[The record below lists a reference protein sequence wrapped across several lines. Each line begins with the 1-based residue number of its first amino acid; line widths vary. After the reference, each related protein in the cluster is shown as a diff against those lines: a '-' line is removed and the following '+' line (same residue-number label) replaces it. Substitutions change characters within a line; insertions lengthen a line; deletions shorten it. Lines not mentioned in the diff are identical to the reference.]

1 MVETVGVNTVPQL
14 CIKNR
19 LDI

>member
-1 MVETVGVNTVPQL
+1 MVETFGVNTVPQL

>member
-19 LDI
+19 LYI